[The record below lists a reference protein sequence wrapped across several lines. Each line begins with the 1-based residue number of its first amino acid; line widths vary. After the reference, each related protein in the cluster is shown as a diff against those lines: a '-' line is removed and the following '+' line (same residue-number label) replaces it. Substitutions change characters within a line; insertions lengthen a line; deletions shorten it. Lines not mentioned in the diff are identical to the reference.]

1 MGMVKVTFTL
11 DDGTVGCLRDTARRL
26 DQPQSAVVRAAIRD
40 YASRVGRPSERERR
54 RLLRVLD
61 DVIARL
67 PDRMSARV
75 RAELAEIRASRR
87 HGGRHHSVA
96 EP

>member
-1 MGMVKVTFTL
+1 
-11 DDGTVGCLRDTARRL
+11 
-26 DQPQSAVVRAAIRD
+26 
-40 YASRVGRPSERERR
+40 
-54 RLLRVLD
+54 VLD